1 MAAETERYE
10 KIRRLA
16 DEAGFSC
23 APLDPS
29 TLVPDPAVRAMC
41 AEDRCRRYGASW
53 SCPPACGSLET
64 LGKRMHR
71 YSDGILLVSVMPVEG
86 DFDIEGI
93 REGEI
98 LHKKRFDTLVR
109 QVRTFCPD
117 ILPLASGS
125 CTRCA
130 KCTYPDAPCRFPDRL
145 WPSMEACGLFVSRV
159 CESCGMR
166 YNNGPGTITFVS
178 CILFQR

>member
-29 TLVPDPAVRAMC
+29 SLVPDPAVRAMC

-64 LGKRMHR
+64 LGRRMHR
-71 YSDGILLVSVMPVEG
+71 YSDGILLVSVIPVEG

-93 REGEI
+93 REGDI
-98 LHKKRFDTLVR
+98 LHKKCCDTLVR

-130 KCTYPDAPCRFPDRL
+130 KCTYPDAPCRFPDNTFA
-145 WPSMEACGLFVSRV
+145 SMEAYGMLVTQVCQANGLA
-159 CESCGMR
+159 
-166 YNNGPGTITFVS
+166 YYYGPLS
-178 CILFQR
+178 NKD